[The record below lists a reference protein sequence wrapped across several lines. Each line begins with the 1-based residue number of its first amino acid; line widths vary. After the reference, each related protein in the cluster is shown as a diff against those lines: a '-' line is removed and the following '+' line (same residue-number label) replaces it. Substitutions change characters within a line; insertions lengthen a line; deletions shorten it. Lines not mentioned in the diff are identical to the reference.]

1 MAEADEVKLLA
12 DAKKLAMPERCA
24 HTNWKVRNTAYEEIR
39 DACKQVYDENDPCL
53 AEYGE
58 LCFIL
63 LLMISAPLVP
73 HNYQLASIKELA
85 SDDLQYTKRH
95 HIFSPCIKR
104 HTVL

>member
-24 HTNWKVRNTAYEEIR
+24 HTNWKVRNTAYEEVR

-58 LCFIL
+58 LIL
-63 LLMISAPLVP
+63 LLMISVPL
-73 HNYQLASIKELA
+73 
-85 SDDLQYTKRH
+85 
-95 HIFSPCIKR
+95 SPDNQISLLRSKNLLEMIYCALRAIQTSVR
-104 HTVL
+104 VSRDTVM